1 MDNKENYLIR
11 VVIVDDEYLERN
23 LLKKCIDWTSL
34 NMEIVGE
41 AQDAAEALALI
52 CRESPD
58 ILFTDIQMPGTDG
71 IGLSELALKKFP
83 EIHVVVITGFDKFE
97 YAQRSIKAGISD
109 YLLKPIDSEEV
120 QKTAVKLK
128 EQIESDR
135 KSIQEEIELKNQL
148 YDNLPYLRERFFNEL
163 MFGEVEGVREK
174 MSFLGIHFENAVFQ
188 VAVFEI
194 VPEAMPSDEESRFLL
209 SIRVR
214 KRINDFF
221 QSWENT
227 FVFALTTDR
236 IVILNNDSRIDLYE
250 QCEILLKE
258 ISEKLSCPFCIGIG
272 SMKKQVNE
280 ICISYKDA
288 LEAVHYRV
296 AFGNNKVILYDTIRF
311 PGVVESLG
319 SKGYVE
325 QLDFYFKTG
334 LSNKIQDT
342 IQKICEGID
351 LKKASALEAL
361 RMTAMNINLS
371 IFRSMA
377 EAGLEPDEIYRF
389 ELQTNSRV
397 FQLQTLPETEAFLK
411 ETASKCLDLLDQR
424 QNSQISGLIEVVK
437 NYLRENYMN
446 SDFSLPDLAAKL
458 YFNPSYLSRTFKK
471 KAGVSFT
478 EYLMEVRM
486 AKAAELL
493 RDGELK
499 AFEIAVAVGIPDPN
513 YFSTC
518 FKKYTGVSV
527 SQYRKSLNTQES

>member
-1 MDNKENYLIR
+1 MNNKENDLIK

-34 NMEIVGE
+34 NMEMVGE
-41 AQDAAEALALI
+41 AQDATEALDLI

-58 ILFTDIQMPGTDG
+58 VLFTDIQMPGTDG

-109 YLLKPIDSEEV
+109 FLLKPIDGEEV

-128 EQIESDR
+128 ERIENDR
-135 KSIQEEIELKNQL
+135 KSMQEEIELKNQL

-163 MFGEVEGVREK
+163 MFGEVDGVREK

-188 VAVFEI
+188 VALFEI
-194 VPEAMPSDEESRFLL
+194 VPEAVPPDEESRFLL

-221 QSWENT
+221 QSWKNT
-227 FVFALTTDR
+227 FVFAHTTNR
-236 IVILNNDSRIDLYE
+236 IAILNNDSKIDLYE
-250 QCEILLKE
+250 QCEILLKQ
-258 ISEKLSCPFCIGIG
+258 ISEELTSHFCIGLG
-272 SMKKQVNE
+272 SMKKQVDE

-288 LEAVHYRV
+288 LEAVHYRI
-296 AFGNNKVILYDTIRF
+296 ALGNNKVILYDTIRF
-311 PGVVESLG
+311 PYRAESLN

-325 QLDFYFKTG
+325 QLNFYIKTG
-334 LSNKIQDT
+334 LTDKIQDT

-361 RMTAMNINLS
+361 RMTAMNISLS

-389 ELQTNSRV
+389 QIQTNSRV
-397 FQLQTLPETEAFLK
+397 FQLQTLPETEELLN

-424 QNSQISGLIEVVK
+424 HDSQISGLIEVVK

-486 AKAAELL
+486 TKAAELL
-493 RDGELK
+493 RNGELK

-527 SQYRKSLNTQES
+527 SQYRKSLNIQES

>member
-1 MDNKENYLIR
+1 MDNKENDLIK

-34 NMEIVGE
+34 NMKIVGE
-41 AQDAAEALALI
+41 AQDATEALDLI

-71 IGLSELALKKFP
+71 IGLSEFAFKKFP

-109 YLLKPIDSEEV
+109 FLLKPIDGEEV
-120 QKTAVKLK
+120 QRTAVKLK
-128 EQIESDR
+128 KRIENDR
-135 KSIQEEIELKNQL
+135 KSMQEEIELKKQL

-163 MFGEVEGVREK
+163 MFGEVDGVREK
-174 MSFLGIHFENAVFQ
+174 MSFLGIYFENAVFQ

-194 VPEAMPSDEESRFLL
+194 VPEAVPPDEESCFLL

-221 QSWENT
+221 QSWKNT
-227 FVFALTTDR
+227 FVFAHTTDR

-250 QCEILLKE
+250 QCEILLKQTA
-258 ISEKLSCPFCIGIG
+258 EKLPYPFCIGLG
-272 SMKKQVNE
+272 SMKKQIDE
-280 ICISYKDA
+280 ICISYREA

-296 AFGNNKVILYDTIRF
+296 AFGNNTVILYDTIRF
-311 PGVVESLG
+311 PGSAESSG
-319 SKGYVE
+319 SKGYDE
-325 QLDFYFKTG
+325 QLDFYIKAG

-342 IQKICEGID
+342 IQKICESID
-351 LKKASALEAL
+351 LKKASALETL
-361 RMTAMNINLS
+361 RMTAMNINLF

-397 FQLQTLPETEAFLK
+397 FQLRTLPETEEFLK
-411 ETASKCLDLLDQR
+411 EIVSKCLDLLDQR
-424 QNSQISGLIEVVK
+424 QNSQISSLIEVVK
-437 NYLRENYMN
+437 NYIRENYMN
-446 SDFSLPDLAAKL
+446 GNLSLSDLAEKL

-486 AKAAELL
+486 TKAVELL
-493 RDGELK
+493 KNGKLK
-499 AFEIAVAVGIPDPN
+499 AFEIAAAVGIPEPN

-527 SQYRKSLNTQES
+527 SQYRKPLNFKDS